1 MITYLNIYIA
11 IEEQQVRSQ
20 GQSNLQGPRV
30 ILVGPTDS
38 GKTSLSKFF
47 LNYSARKGHQPI
59 FVDLD
64 IGQGSITVP
73 GMIAAV
79 SVDKPIAIGKEEF
92 SAAVP
97 LVYFYGHVTPS
108 ENVKLYKLQISNLAN
123 DINQKFEQNEAAKSS
138 GLIINTCG
146 WVDGLGYELL
156 IYSIN
161 ALAAN
166 IVLVID
172 HERLYNDLLKEFG
185 SKNIKVIKLFK
196 SGGVVTRDPPYRR
209 KPRMNRIREYFY
221 GISGDLCP
229 HSTVVDF
236 KDVVIYKVGGGPLA
250 PQSALPIG
258 AQSSVD
264 PVRLVEIVPSS
275 EIVHSV
281 LGVSHAKSPEHIL
294 NTNLAG
300 FLYVTEVNLER
311 QKITF
316 LAPCPGPLPSKYLVL
331 GSLKWLE

>member
-1 MITYLNIYIA
+1 L
-11 IEEQQVRSQ
+11 
-20 GQSNLQGPRV
+20 
-30 ILVGPTDS
+30 
-38 GKTSLSKFF
+38 
-47 LNYSARKGHQPI
+47 
-59 FVDLD
+59 VDLD

-73 GMIAAV
+73 GMISAV
-79 SVDKPIAIGKEEF
+79 PVDKPIAIGEEEL
-92 SAAVP
+92 SSSVP

-108 ENVKLYKLQISNLAN
+108 ENVKLYKMQINNLAN
-123 DINQKFEQNEAAKSS
+123 DINQKFERNEEVRSS

-161 ALAAN
+161 SLSAN

-172 HERLYNDLLKEFG
+172 HERLFNDLQKEFG
-185 SKNIKVIKLFK
+185 NKNVRVVKLAK
-196 SGGVVTRDPPYRR
+196 SGGVVTRDPSYRR
-209 KPRMNRIREYFY
+209 KTRMNRIREYFY
-221 GISGDLCP
+221 GIGGDLCP
-229 HSTVVDF
+229 HSTTVDF

-264 PVRLVEIVPSS
+264 PVRLIEIIPSS
-275 EIVHSV
+275 EIVHSL
-281 LGVSHAKSPEHIL
+281 LGMSHSKTPETL
-294 NTNLAG
+294 LSSNLAG
-300 FLYVTEVNLER
+300 FLYVTEVNFER

-316 LAPCPGPLPSKYLVL
+316 LAPCPGPLPSKYLIL